1 MPALTRAFAAF
12 SLVVALVASPGS
24 QAATEIQ
31 FWHAMDGAYV
41 DALSRLV
48 DRFNASQSEVK
59 VIATNHGSHAETLS
73 AGLAAAKAKK
83 PPHILQ
89 AHELGAADLAASARL
104 FKPLWQLA
112 AENGM
117 RFERDEYFT
126 PAASPYADAGGRL
139 LALPFNSSTPV
150 LFVNRN
156 LLQKAGLDP
165 DKPPKT
171 WPDMQAMLLELQKS
185 GVDCPYTTATQAWI
199 HLENM
204 SAWHNQPVASHNNG
218 LSGDRP
224 ELLFNNR
231 LMIRHVSILSAWVK
245 SDLFRHAGQADTAV
259 AHFANGECA
268 LLTASSA
275 ALGELRET
283 GRFTIGIASLPHY
296 DDFPNAP
303 YNTLIGGGALWV
315 MAGNP
320 LRDYKAVARFMAYMG
335 SAPIAAEWHQATGYV
350 PMSRAAYLAS
360 KRSGFYER
368 NPAQEIGALQLRGA
382 HAGNFARGV
391 RLRHFAQ
398 IRAIAEEELNAVWL
412 NGKAPKDAMDDA
424 VERGNALL
432 RRPQPPVKP

>member
-1 MPALTRAFAAF
+1 MPTHVRALAAI
-12 SLVVALVASPGS
+12 ALALALLGSPCAR
-24 QAATEIQ
+24 AATEVR
-31 FWHAMDGAYV
+31 FWHAMDGAYGET
-41 DALSRLV
+41 LSRLV
-48 DRFNASQSEVK
+48 ERFNASQTEVK
-59 VIATNHGSHAETLS
+59 VVATHRGSYPETLS
-73 AGLAAAKAKK
+73 AGLAAAQART

-89 AHELGAADLAASARL
+89 VYELGAADLAASARL

-126 PAASPYADAGGRL
+126 PAASYYSDAGGRL

-150 LFVNRN
+150 LFVNRD

-171 WPDMQAMLLELQKS
+171 WPDMQAMLIELQKN
-185 GVDCPYTTATQAWI
+185 GVDCPYTTARQAWI

-204 SAWHNQPVASHNNG
+204 SAWHNQPVASLNNG

-275 ALGELRET
+275 AFGELHAA
-283 GRFTIGIASLPHY
+283 GKFSLGVAALPHY
-296 DDFPNAP
+296 DDYPNAP
-303 YNTLIGGGALWV
+303 YNTLLGGGALWV

-320 LRDYKAVARFMAYMG
+320 LGDYKAVARFMAYMG
-335 SAPIAAEWHQATGYV
+335 SAPVAAEWHQATGYV

-360 KRSGFYER
+360 KRAGFYER
-368 NPAQEIGALQLRGA
+368 NPAQEIGVLQLRGV

-412 NGKAPKDAMDDA
+412 SGKAPKEALDDA
-424 VERGNALL
+424 VARGNALL
-432 RRPQPPVKP
+432 RAPQKR

>member
-1 MPALTRAFAAF
+1 M
-12 SLVVALVASPGS
+12 ALVASPGS
-24 QAATEIQ
+24 RAATEIQ
-31 FWHAMDGAYV
+31 FWHAMDGTHADV
-41 DALSRLV
+41 LARLV

-59 VIATNHGSHAETLS
+59 VLATNHGSDPETLS
-73 AGLAAAKAKK
+73 AGLAAAKERKQ
-83 PPHILQ
+83 PHILQ
-89 AHELGAADLAASARL
+89 VHELGAADLAASARL

-126 PAASPYADAGGRL
+126 PAASYYADAAGRL

-150 LFVNRN
+150 LFVNRD

-165 DKPPKT
+165 DQPPKT
-171 WPDMQAMLLELQKS
+171 WPDMQAMLLELQKN
-185 GVDCPYTTATQAWI
+185 GVDCPYTTASQAWI

-204 SAWHNQPVASHNNG
+204 SAWHNQPVASLNNG

-245 SDLFRHAGQADTAV
+245 SELFRHAAHPEKAV
-259 AHFANGECA
+259 GHFADGQCA

-275 ALGELRET
+275 AFGELSAKGKFSLGVAR
-283 GRFTIGIASLPHY
+283 LPHY

-303 YNTLIGGGALWV
+303 YNTLLGGGALWV
-315 MAGNP
+315 MADNP

-335 SAPIAAEWHQATGYV
+335 SAPVAAEWHQATGYV

-360 KRSGFYER
+360 KRAGFYER
-368 NPAQEIGALQLRGA
+368 NPAQEIGVLQLRGV

-398 IRAIAEEELNAVWL
+398 IRAIAKEELNAVWL
-412 NGKAPKDAMDDA
+412 TGKAPKEALDDA

-432 RRPQPPVKP
+432 RRPSP